1 MDIAKQFGTD
11 KQKEE
16 QGIWISLGED
26 AEVLVARLGNKQ
38 YIDAIKRLTTPHKVA
53 LRNKSLPED
62 LSFDITV
69 KAMAEAVLLG
79 WKGMQ
84 ENGKN
89 LAYSREAAERLLKDY
104 PDFREQIAGIAADM
118 ENFRAETEAATEK
131 N

>member
-1 MDIAKQFGTD
+1 MDIAKKFGTD
-11 KQKEE
+11 KVKEE
-16 QGIWISLGED
+16 EGIWVHLGD
-26 AEVLVARLGNKQ
+26 GAEILVARLNNKS
-38 YIDAIKRLTTPHKVA
+38 YVAAIKRLTTPHKVA
-53 LRNKSLPED
+53 MRNKSLPEEVT
-62 LSFDITV
+62 FDITI

-79 WKGMQ
+79 WKGLQ

-89 LAYSREAAERLLKDY
+89 LIYSREAAERLLKDY